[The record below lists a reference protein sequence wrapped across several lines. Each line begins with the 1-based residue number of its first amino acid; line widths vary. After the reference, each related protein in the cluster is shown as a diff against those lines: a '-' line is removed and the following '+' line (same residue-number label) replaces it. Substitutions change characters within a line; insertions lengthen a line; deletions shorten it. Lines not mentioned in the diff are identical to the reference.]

1 MKKRKLLPFKI
12 GLSKEIITPR
22 SGLVLWSEFL
32 RSFGI
37 KDVIERHMPEPG
49 SNRGYKA
56 WHYIEPILFML
67 IGGGRRIEE
76 LREII
81 EDDGL
86 RKLTGMMKIPSPSTV
101 GDWIRR
107 QGNGRGLSGIKSGI
121 DELNKKALRLDR
133 HDEYTLYSDPTII
146 EAWKQSAVMT
156 YLGVKG
162 YRPIITVF
170 KELPLIM
177 YHSFREGNAVGN
189 VMEAI
194 MKPYSL
200 LPDGKR
206 IKHASLDSEY
216 YRADVMRYLRSKGT
230 TFTIAVDKDTAVKE
244 LIKRIEDW
252 RPFRDSSG
260 VMTDREIGETIHAM
274 NKLEFSFRLIVIR
287 WRAGQGDLFSDGYKY
302 HCIATDLEC
311 PAEEVVWRYNE
322 RAEIE
327 NVIKELK
334 RGFGMEYM
342 PSGDFGANS
351 FWFSLGVLAYNSFIM
366 KKYFVLPESMR
377 TKTIQSIRW
386 IFIEVAG
393 KVVKHA
399 RKLCLKIYAEVEKF
413 ILYKKIR
420 LRHAEL
426 SG

>member
-1 MKKRKLLPFKI
+1 
-12 GLSKEIITPR
+12 
-22 SGLVLWSEFL
+22 
-32 RSFGI
+32 
-37 KDVIERHMPEPG
+37 MPEPG
-49 SNRGYKA
+49 SNRGYRA
-56 WHYIEPILFML
+56 WEYIEPILLMF
-67 IGGGRRIEE
+67 IGGGRHIEE

-81 EDDGL
+81 EDEGL
-86 RKLTGMMKIPSPSTV
+86 RKLTGMKRVPSPSTV
-101 GDWIRR
+101 GDWVRR

-121 DELNKKALRLDR
+121 DESSKKALGLDS

-170 KELPLIM
+170 KEMPLIV
-177 YHSFREGNAVGN
+177 YHFFREGNAVGD

-194 MKPYSL
+194 MNPYEI
-200 LPDGKR
+200 LPRGKR

-230 TFTIAVDKDTAVKE
+230 TFTIAVDKDIAVKE
-244 LIKRIEDW
+244 LIKRIDNW
-252 RPFRDSSG
+252 GAFRDSSG
-260 VMTDREIGETIHAM
+260 VMTDREIGETIHTM

-287 WRAGQGDLFSDGYKY
+287 WKAEQGDLFSDGYHY

-334 RGFGMEYM
+334 NGFGMDNM
-342 PSGDFGANS
+342 PTGDFGANS
-351 FWFSLGVLAYNSFIM
+351 FWFSLGVLAYNIFIM
-366 KKYFVLPESMR
+366 KKYLVLPEFMR

-386 IFIEVAG
+386 FFIEVAG
-393 KVVKHA
+393 KVVEHA
-399 RKLCLKIYAEVEKF
+399 RRLCLKIYAEMEKF

-420 LRHAEL
+420 LRHLEL